1 MIRNFSLNGLGLTCM
16 ETSSLYRKMLVFGR
30 IVPEILIWQVR
41 MQGPLSSFRSLLSRP
56 RKRKEELVNFIR
68 FSLGQNWPKN
78 SPISSNDLFPDDSTD
93 SKDLA
98 GELDYLFRFMT
109 WMDLSQEE
117 EVKNHIEDEILEG
130 LSLLRPFWILLM
142 ISMISWWRIRRIPS
156 SSIQHP
162 SKAYP
167 FCSRSQKQF
176 PLQAWPIFSENDRNW
191 ICFRNTGLSQSL
203 FVVVGCHSLC
213 LLVLYRRDLLLPVT

>member
-1 MIRNFSLNGLGLTCM
+1 M

-109 WMDLSQEE
+109 
-117 EVKNHIEDEILEG
+117 
-130 LSLLRPFWILLM
+130 
-142 ISMISWWRIRRIPS
+142 
-156 SSIQHP
+156 
-162 SKAYP
+162 
-167 FCSRSQKQF
+167 
-176 PLQAWPIFSENDRNW
+176 
-191 ICFRNTGLSQSL
+191 
-203 FVVVGCHSLC
+203 
-213 LLVLYRRDLLLPVT
+213 